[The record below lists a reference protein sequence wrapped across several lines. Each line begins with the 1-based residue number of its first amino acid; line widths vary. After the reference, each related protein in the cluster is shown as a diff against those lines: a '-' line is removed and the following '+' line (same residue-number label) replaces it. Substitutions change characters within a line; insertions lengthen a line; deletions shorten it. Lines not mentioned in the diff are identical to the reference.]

1 MGPDLCMNLGGG
13 GLEEGRERW
22 GPEAARV
29 GIRRYKGDS
38 GGGAQLSPHQL
49 QNSRGPGNDVSGM
62 TLAQA
67 GAPVL
72 YLQSI
77 EARVPGRV
85 GADSSP

>member
-13 GLEEGRERW
+13 GMEEGRKRW

-29 GIRRYKGDS
+29 GIRRYKGGS

-49 QNSRGPGNDVSGM
+49 QNSRGPGNDASGM

-72 YLQSI
+72 HLQSI
-77 EARVPGRV
+77 EARVPDGV
-85 GADSSP
+85 GVDSSP